1 MFTVEE
7 ANDLVPDLELAFG
20 HLGRLRAEASVLVE
34 ALGGG
39 ERAMEVLKG
48 AAPGPGL
55 QVHARRF
62 QALVEEINGVVEQVN
77 EMGCLVKDIDA
88 GLVDF
93 YGIREGEPV
102 FLCWQFG
109 EPAVAHWHPVE
120 EGFASRQPIEGVTIE
135 PPPFLN

>member
-20 HLGRLRAEASVLVE
+20 RLGRLRGEASVLVE

-39 ERAMEVLKG
+39 ERAMEVLNG
-48 AAPGPGL
+48 GTPNPGL
-55 QVHARRF
+55 EAHASRF
-62 QALVEEINGVVEQVN
+62 QALVLEINAIVEQVN
-77 EMGCLVKDIDA
+77 ELGCLVKDLDA

-93 YGIREGEPV
+93 YGIRDGEPV

-109 EPAVAHWHPVE
+109 EPAVAFWHPVE
-120 EGFASRQPIEGVTIE
+120 SGFSSRQPIEGVTIE